1 MKTTK
6 KDVPQSIRSKLLFPF
21 LSMIAIFSVV
31 SFFSN
36 YNEQFLLNR
45 INMLLTN
52 NIKLKEFSADID
64 NAVTYLE
71 KYLVSRNFN
80 MLRQYYLYIQD
91 IDAEYSS
98 LTVIENTPENYL
110 LLENIRNMT
119 RSFLQQAELAEKA
132 KRARD
137 SAGYLRAFNE
147 VVRYNTN
154 IKWAIDR
161 LITKQL
167 EANSRQYLAISQ
179 RLIYIQQLGLILIT
193 GALLFS
199 IVITFWTSF
208 SLTKPLRKLVE
219 AAKSISKGNFTF
231 APLTVSTNDEI
242 AVVTGTFNE
251 MAASISRLIQEIKQ
265 KSDLEIR
272 LQEQELQNLA
282 MKNILR
288 EAELH
293 ALQSQINPHF
303 LFNMLNAGVQLAI
316 IENADKTA
324 EFVDKVSA
332 LLRYNLRTLDTPV
345 TIQEEV
351 SHLETYFFILKTRFG
366 NKRFQFLIRID
377 PDLLGCQIPLLT
389 LQPIVEN
396 ALIHGIE
403 ELESGGKIEVKVFKD
418 NGFAIIQVSDNGL
431 GMDSET
437 LALVQKGSQSGH
449 TTGIGLHNVRERL
462 RLFYGQDDLF
472 SIQSIPNQGTTI
484 QIKLPLTCIRQV
496 SYSTTTG

>member
-1 MKTTK
+1 MKKMKNMQSTK
-6 KDVPQSIRSKLLFPF
+6 NEAPKSIRSKLLFPF
-21 LSMIAIFSVV
+21 LSMIAIFAVV
-31 SFFSN
+31 SVFSY

-45 INMLLTN
+45 VNVLLTN
-52 NIKLKEFSADID
+52 NINLKEFNADID

-71 KYLVSRNFN
+71 KYLVSRNFD
-80 MLRQYYLYIQD
+80 MLRLYYHYSQE
-91 IDAEYSS
+91 IDAEYTN
-98 LTVIENTPENYL
+98 LTIIEETTENYL

-119 RSFLQQAELAEKA
+119 RSFLQQAEAAERA

-137 SAGYLRAFNE
+137 SAGYLQAFNE

-167 EANSRQYLAISQ
+167 EENSRQYLLISQ
-179 RLIYIQQLGLILIT
+179 RLIYIQKLGLILIT

-199 IVITFWTSF
+199 IVITLWTSF

-219 AAKSISKGNFTF
+219 AAKSISKGNFSF
-231 APLTVSTNDEI
+231 APLTVSSNDEI

-251 MAASISRLIQEIKQ
+251 MAASISRLINEIKQ

-272 LQEQELQNLA
+272 LQDQELQNLS
-282 MKNILR
+282 MKNVLR

-324 EFVDKVSA
+324 EFVDKVSS

-345 TIQEEV
+345 TIQEEIR
-351 SHLETYFFILKTRFG
+351 HLETYFFILKTRFG
-366 NKRFQFLIRID
+366 SERFQFEIQID
-377 PDLLGCQIPLLT
+377 PGILNYQIPLLT

-403 ELESGGKIEVKVFKD
+403 DLESGGKIEVKAFRD
-418 NGFAIIQVSDNGL
+418 EEFAVISVSDNGL
-431 GMDSET
+431 GMDNQT
-437 LALVQKGSQSGH
+437 LAQIQNGNRLSGH
-449 TTGIGLHNVRERL
+449 TTGLGLHNVRERL
-462 RLFYGQDDLF
+462 RLFYSQEDLF
-472 SIQSIPNQGTTI
+472 TIQSIPNHGTTI
-484 QIKLPLTCIRQV
+484 QIKLPV
-496 SYSTTTG
+496 KY